1 MQAPPKQGEPRLH
14 GAEHSVWRIVQES
27 VRLTSWYA
35 SEKFYAT
42 GDRLSGVN
50 MKLARSDRLRD
61 IPTEC

>member
-1 MQAPPKQGEPRLH
+1 MQTTRKQGQPCLH
-14 GAEHSVWRIVQES
+14 GAEHGVLRIVHES